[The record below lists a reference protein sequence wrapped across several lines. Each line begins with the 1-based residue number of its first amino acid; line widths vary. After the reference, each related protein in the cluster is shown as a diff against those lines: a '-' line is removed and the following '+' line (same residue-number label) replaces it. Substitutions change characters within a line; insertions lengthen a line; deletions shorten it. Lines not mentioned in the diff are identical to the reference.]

1 MTPIQIEFREVLM
14 IVLALVGAYFF
25 MVKTLTKQF
34 KVGNDEQL
42 ASLKKSIEAIEG
54 RATERYDQTINDVKR
69 IDRDVLLLRGEM
81 LNKCESREDAIRREL
96 MMINRLEKINDKLD
110 TRR

>member
-1 MTPIQIEFREVLM
+1 MNPIQIEFREVLM

-34 KVGNDEQL
+34 KAGNDEQL
-42 ASLKKSIEAIEG
+42 TSLKKSIEQIEG

-69 IDRDVLLLRGEM
+69 IDRDVLMLRGEM
-81 LNKCESREDAIRREL
+81 LASCESKQDAIRREL
-96 MMINRLEKINDKLD
+96 LLTTRFDKLYDKLD
-110 TRR
+110 AHR

>member
-1 MTPIQIEFREVLM
+1 MNPIQIEFREVLM
-14 IVLALVGAYFF
+14 IVLALMGAYFF

-34 KVGNDEQL
+34 KSANDEQL
-42 ASLKKSIEAIEG
+42 AGLKHAIEAIES
-54 RATERYDQTINDVKR
+54 RATERYDQTMTDVKR
-69 IDRDVLLLRGEM
+69 IDRDVLLLRSEM